1 MDKYVLNNGIKIPSV
16 GFGTWQ
22 ITDKDILVDLL
33 IEATNIG
40 YELIDT
46 ASAYG
51 NELGIGRF
59 IKNNSSLRSK
69 LFIQDKVWNSDRGYN
84 GVKEALKKS
93 LGKLKTDYIDLYM
106 IHWPASKKLYNNW
119 AEINAETWRGMEDL
133 YKEGFVKSIG
143 ICNFK
148 IHHIDELLKTASV
161 IPMVNQVEM
170 HPGLIDFKLI
180 DYCRDKKIHIEAS
193 SPLGNGQI
201 LNNET
206 LIYIANKY
214 NMLTSKLIL
223 NWLLEKGVTIIP
235 KTAKKDRLKDNFI
248 IEKINIDIEDKNII
262 DNLEFIGGLNIDSDE
277 VVEFG

>member
-22 ITDKDILVDLL
+22 ITDKDLLVDLL

-84 GVKEALKKS
+84 EVKEALKKS

-106 IHWPASKKLYNNW
+106 IHWPASKKLYNNC

-143 ICNFK
+143 TCNFK

-214 NMLTSKLIL
+214 NMSTSKLIL

-235 KTAKKDRLKDNFI
+235 KTVKKDRLKDNFI